1 MWLLCMGLSVVLTIV
16 AFVLVLKKQDKAIWA
31 SVSSLVFVIVSLL
44 FEYKMVLDWVNKS
57 DCAAML
63 DVIPTMF
70 VMLCIYAVV
79 IVFINVLIILKSKK

>member
-44 FEYKMVLDWVNKS
+44 LEYKMVLDWVNKS
-57 DCAAML
+57 DWAAML
-63 DVIPTMF
+63 DVIPTTF

>member
-44 FEYKMVLDWVNKS
+44 FEYRMVLDWVNKS
-57 DCAAML
+57 DWTAML
-63 DVIPTMF
+63 DVVPTVF
-70 VMLCIYAVV
+70 VVLCIYV
-79 IVFINVLIILKSKK
+79 IVIVIVNVLIIFKSKK

>member
-1 MWLLCMGLSVVLTIV
+1 MWLLCMGLSVVLTMV
-16 AFVLVLKKQDKAIWA
+16 AFVLVLRKRDKAIWA

-57 DCAAML
+57 DWTAML
-63 DVIPTMF
+63 DVVPTMF

>member
-57 DCAAML
+57 DWAAML

-70 VMLCIYAVV
+70 VMLGIYAVV